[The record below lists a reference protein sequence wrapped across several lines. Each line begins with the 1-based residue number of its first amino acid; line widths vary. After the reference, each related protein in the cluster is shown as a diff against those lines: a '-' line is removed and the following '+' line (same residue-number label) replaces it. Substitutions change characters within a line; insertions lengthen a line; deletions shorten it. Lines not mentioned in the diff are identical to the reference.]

1 MGKGVK
7 TVFDIFLFCF
17 QLGERSKQNPE
28 TKFCGRVKKYRFLL
42 KITDIQKK
50 SSDYYCEYF

>member
-1 MGKGVK
+1 MGKRGK

-42 KITDIQKK
+42 KITDIQIKK
-50 SSDYYCEYF
+50 F